1 VQPLEVN
8 LTIVGADTYNLNT
21 LKTKPK
27 GGEIVKEDLEILTR
41 DTCRISER
49 RRPILYWSDN
59 ILNLKIKPAV

>member
-1 VQPLEVN
+1 MQPLEVN

-49 RRPILYWSDN
+49 RRPIT
-59 ILNLKIKPAV
+59 ILVG